1 MGYFE
6 RVKEIQQLQW
16 ELLIDY
22 WYLYIGLVL
31 LGLVLFLL
39 WIMKKQKYCID
50 NESQYKYKN
59 ISLF

>member
-1 MGYFE
+1 MGYFD

-31 LGLVLFLL
+31 LGIVLFLL
-39 WIMKKQKYCID
+39 WIMKK
-50 NESQYKYKN
+50 
-59 ISLF
+59 